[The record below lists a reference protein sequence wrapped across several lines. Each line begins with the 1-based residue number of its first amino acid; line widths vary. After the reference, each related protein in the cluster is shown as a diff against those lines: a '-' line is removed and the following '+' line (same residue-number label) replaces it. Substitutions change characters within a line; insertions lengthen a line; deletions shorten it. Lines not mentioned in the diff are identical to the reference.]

1 MKRVPCKG
9 IAGQVS
15 MSEEPDADHEDPGAA
30 AARLRGKRAALGL
43 VIVVSLLFI
52 VSSAGQII
60 PAVFGAG
67 FTPLPAGAP
76 PGSAEQ
82 RCAEGVRTLA
92 DALDRAGG
100 RLSSVAAAADE
111 EDIKA
116 ALRPIL
122 SPEWD
127 RAEEVQSA
135 CDQAQGGPSA
145 WASLQRLL
153 MAEEQS
159 GRLDRGD
166 IRAVQRDVAAHLPA
180 DLR

>member
-1 MKRVPCKG
+1 
-9 IAGQVS
+9 
-15 MSEEPDADHEDPGAA
+15 MSEEPDAAPEDPASA
-30 AARLRGKRAALGL
+30 AARLRGKRIALAL
-43 VIVVSLLFI
+43 VVAVSLPFI
-52 VSSAGQII
+52 ASSAGQII

-67 FTPLPAGAP
+67 FTPLPSGAP
-76 PGSAEQ
+76 PGSPEQ
-82 RCAEGVRTLA
+82 RCAQGVRSLA

-100 RLSSVAAAADE
+100 RLSSVASAADE
-111 EDIKA
+111 EDSKV

-127 RAEEVQSA
+127 QADEVQSA
-135 CDQAQGGPSA
+135 CDQARGGPSA

-159 GRLDRGD
+159 GRLERDD
-166 IRAVQRDVAAHLPA
+166 IVAVQRDVAAHLPA